1 MLKAI
6 LISLVSIIL
15 CFGLMDAIWLG
26 LIADEIYQQEMQ
38 GMLRVAYP
46 VWPWLSF
53 YLIYA
58 LSITI
63 LAVQPSFNHLVM
75 ATPEGSKVIP
85 KFIPKFTPK
94 FIPKVAPKVVP
105 VVAFRGFVLGLAAYG
120 TYNLTNYAILANWS
134 LKISLIDW
142 AWGCFITTCSAT
154 AAAVAVST
162 FAKQK

>member
-1 MLKAI
+1 MLKPL

-15 CFGLMDAIWLG
+15 CFGVMDAIWLG
-26 LIADEIYQQEMQ
+26 LIADEIYQREMQ
-38 GMLRVAYP
+38 GMLRVTYP

-63 LAVQPSFNHLVM
+63 LAVQPSVNHLVM
-75 ATPEGSKVIP
+75 ATFPASKVIP
-85 KFIPKFTPK
+85 I
-94 FIPKVAPKVVP
+94 I
-105 VVAFRGFVLGLAAYG
+105 AFRGFMLGLAAYG

-134 LKISLIDW
+134 LTISLIDW

-162 FAKQK
+162 FAKQNA

>member
-63 LAVQPSFNHLVM
+63 LAVQPSFNNLVM
-75 ATPEGSKVIP
+75 ATSQGAKVIP
-85 KFIPKFTPK
+85 I
-94 FIPKVAPKVVP
+94 I
-105 VVAFRGFVLGLAAYG
+105 AFRAFVLGLAAYG

-142 AWGCFITTCSAT
+142 AWGCFITTCSAI
-154 AAAVAVST
+154 AAAVAVLT
-162 FAKQK
+162 FAKQKQPV